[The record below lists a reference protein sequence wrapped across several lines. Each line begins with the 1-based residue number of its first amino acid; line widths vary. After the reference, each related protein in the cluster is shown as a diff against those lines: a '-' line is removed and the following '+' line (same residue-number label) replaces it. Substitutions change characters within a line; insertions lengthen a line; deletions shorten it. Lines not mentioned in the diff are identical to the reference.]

1 MPKTSRRAE
10 QQISKLEECNLI
22 LMAVHMA
29 ALSGT
34 IYFKI
39 LGILT
44 LKEFKICFR
53 WELWKLKFEEIASGN
68 IVVGELYK

>member
-53 WELWKLKFEEIASGN
+53 
-68 IVVGELYK
+68 